1 VALSSEQIGER
12 ILGERRAKMKR
23 LEQETSSLSRPIPI
37 HLQEPG
43 TDVQEGIDVQEEVR
57 KRAYEIYEQ
66 RAGAPGSAVE
76 DWLQAESEILDN
88 TRRPR
93 KAA

>member
-1 VALSSEQIGER
+1 VQR
-12 ILGERRAKMKR
+12 
-23 LEQETSSLSRPIPI
+23 
-37 HLQEPG
+37 G
-43 TDVQEGIDVQEEVR
+43 TDVREGMDVREQAVR

-66 RAGAPGSAVE
+66 RAGAPGSPVE

>member
-1 VALSSEQIGER
+1 
-12 ILGERRAKMKR
+12 MKQ
-23 LEQETSSLSRPIPI
+23 LEPETSSLSRPIPI
-37 HLQEPG
+37 NLQEQG
-43 TDVQEGIDVQEEVR
+43 RTEVQQGIDVREQEVR

-88 TRRPR
+88 TGRPR

>member
-1 VALSSEQIGER
+1 
-12 ILGERRAKMKR
+12 MKR
-23 LEQETSSLSRPIPI
+23 LENETSSLSRPILINLPE
-37 HLQEPG
+37 HG
-43 TDVQEGIDVQEEVR
+43 TDVQQGIDDQEGIDVQEEVR
-57 KRAYEIYEQ
+57 KRAYQIYEQ
-66 RAGAPGSAVE
+66 RAGALGSPVE

>member
-1 VALSSEQIGER
+1 
-12 ILGERRAKMKR
+12 MKH
-23 LEQETSSLSRPIPI
+23 LEPEASSLSRPIPI
-37 HLQEPG
+37 NLQEQRRTEVQQG
-43 TDVQEGIDVQEEVR
+43 IDVQEGIDVREQEVR

-88 TRRPR
+88 TGRPR